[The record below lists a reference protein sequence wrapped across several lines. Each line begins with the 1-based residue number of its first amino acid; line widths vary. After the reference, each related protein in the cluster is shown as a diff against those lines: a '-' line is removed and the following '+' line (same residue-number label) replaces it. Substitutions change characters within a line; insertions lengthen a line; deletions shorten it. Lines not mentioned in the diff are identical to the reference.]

1 MGPQRFAELD
11 ELGGVV
17 NSRQKA
23 ENETLLATEVTLVGR
38 GEGEGVPR

>member
-1 MGPQRFAELD
+1 MGPQRFAELG
-11 ELGGVV
+11 ELSGVV

>member
-1 MGPQRFAELD
+1 MGPQRFAELG

-23 ENETLLATEVTLVGR
+23 ENETLLATEVALVGR